1 MAIGTLDHIAVVVR
15 NTEQALT
22 LYRDTLGFSVKFSQV
37 LPDQP
42 VRLTHLDVGGIDLQL
57 VEPLTPNHPLHV
69 ALDERGE
76 HLHHVCFAVENVETM
91 INGGLAAYGLHAR
104 DLRPRSGPN
113 GRAAAFIDPS
123 TTHNVLIELTS
134 DPIAPETDTR

>member
-1 MAIGTLDHIAVVVR
+1 MAIGTLDHIAVAVR
-15 NTEQALT
+15 DTEQALH
-22 LYRDTLGFSVKFSQV
+22 LYRDTLGFPVKFSQV

-42 VRLTHLDVGGIDLQL
+42 VRLTHLDIGGIDLQL
-57 VEPLTPNHPLHV
+57 VEPLTPDHPLHA
-69 ALDERGE
+69 ALEERGE
-76 HLHHVCFAVENVETM
+76 HLHHVCFAVANVEAM

-123 TTHNVLIELTS
+123 TTRDVLIELTS
-134 DPIAPETDTR
+134 EPVAPETEA